1 MLIAIIIF
9 TTRQIV
15 LLMAE
20 SGVLF
25 ERTLTVIMELRTKLS
40 SLGPQ
45 AEEEEE
51 EGEEGRKVS
60 VI

>member
-25 ERTLTVIMELRTKLS
+25 ERTLSVIMELRTKLS

-51 EGEEGRKVS
+51 GEEGRKVS